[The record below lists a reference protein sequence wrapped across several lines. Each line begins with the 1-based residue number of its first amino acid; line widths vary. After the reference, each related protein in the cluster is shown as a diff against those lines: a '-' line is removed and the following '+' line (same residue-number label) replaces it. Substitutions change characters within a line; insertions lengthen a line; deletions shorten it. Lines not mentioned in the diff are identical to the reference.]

1 MPRLFVI
8 FLFLLLA
15 TQLFG
20 AKIEFTGLKSYS
32 SDRLLEAIAGR
43 LDYIRNRE
51 ATDSRA
57 DDAAFLVETYLQ
69 SHGLPDAMVLGKAIS
84 KKKIQLNVTE
94 GLSQFLGPITV
105 IGFKDIEQV
114 TDQFKA
120 PFPESGERR
129 AFEASAIDIGLNR
142 IQELL
147 HVDGYWDGSVT
158 STRGKRNQ
166 NGEIPFVI
174 RIKQGPLFVLARP
187 TLKTSVVPD
196 ANLLESLEKIKGK
209 TATAEAITA
218 ARGRVTNS
226 YVHRGYTDIDLE
238 MIKKTSGNQL
248 QLSFLLSPGKKY
260 SVRAFKVDGLKKTK
274 SNFIN
279 YRFEKLVGKTYDE
292 DYANEE
298 IKKLLAIGAFSAVKL
313 QKEDADKTAIDL
325 TLHLKESKARG
336 YSVALGYGSIEGY
349 VVGLRYYDRNLRGN
363 LWNLSAGAELT
374 SLGGLGEVSLTDPF
388 FLNRD
393 LSLTTRAFLNSR
405 DFDNYR
411 KVQGGIGADL
421 SWKWGENY
429 SATAGI
435 DFSNT
440 STSSPIPDKFIGA
453 TNYLVTRL
461 GWRQLYD
468 NRDDPALP
476 SDGWFARLDTSLG
489 LSYGDESV
497 GFLEVES
504 QISYYQTLGGNTA
517 FALGFR
523 GGFISPTVD
532 NESLPIDL
540 RKFQGGANTIRSFPE
555 LEMGPSFDGY
565 ALGGTKW
572 WLANAEYMHTIAG
585 PIRGIV
591 FIDTAGLDSEVE
603 LAAGVGVRINLPVG
617 PIRFEYGR
625 SLSQDSGEPSGA
637 FHFAIGT
644 TF

>member
-174 RIKQGPLFVLARP
+174 RIKQGPLFVLAKP
-187 TLKTSVVPD
+187 TLKTSVAPD
-196 ANLLESLEKIKGK
+196 ANLLESLEKNKGK

-313 QKEDADKTAIDL
+313 QKEDADKTAVDL

-363 LWNLSAGAELT
+363 LWNLSAGAEFT

-411 KVQGGIGADL
+411 KIQGGIGADL

-440 STSSPIPDKFIGA
+440 STSSPIPDEFIGA

-468 NRDDPALP
+468 KRDDPALP

-555 LEMGPSFDGY
+555 LEMGSSFDGY

-572 WLANAEYMHTIAG
+572 WLANAEYMHTIVG